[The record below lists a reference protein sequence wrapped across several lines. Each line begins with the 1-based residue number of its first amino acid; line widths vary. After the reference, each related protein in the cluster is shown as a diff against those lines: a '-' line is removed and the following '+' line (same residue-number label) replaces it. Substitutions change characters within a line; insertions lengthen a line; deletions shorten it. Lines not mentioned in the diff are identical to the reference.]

1 MKTILLLAGLALCA
15 RLPAIGAVPLT
26 ESTFTEIIRVANV
39 VSATNQAV
47 AAARTNEVF
56 RAPDLVRTGDA
67 SRIEMTAPDQTI
79 TRVGANTTF
88 TFAPGGRDLL
98 LRSGSVLFHAPAG
111 VGGGAVKYHGTSAA
125 VLGTTMICTVL
136 PGGRFKVLDLEG
148 HVLVTLKTQQSVT
161 LKAGQMVL
169 ISADGTQIL
178 DEDTFLIAEVIGRL
192 VLMVEFSEPLSSL
205 PLIEAAIQEQ
215 NAEIAA
221 GTLPTPVS
229 FTVAVF
235 GLDIIYVQ
243 VDPGLPH
250 PPETPD
256 HTMLPASPD

>member
-1 MKTILLLAGLALCA
+1 MKTILIMAILALCA
-15 RLPAIGAVPLT
+15 RFSAIGAVSLT

-88 TFAPGGRDLL
+88 TFAPGGRDIL

-111 VGGGAVKYHGTSAA
+111 VGGGTVKYHGTSAA

-136 PGGRFKVLDLEG
+136 PGGRFKVLDIEG
-148 HVLVTLKTQQSVT
+148 HVLVTLKTQRSIT

-169 ISADGTQIL
+169 ISADGTEIL
-178 DEDTFLIAEVIGRL
+178 DVETFLIEEVIGRL
-192 VLMVEFSEPLSSL
+192 VLMVGFAEPLSSL

-221 GTLPTPVS
+221 GTLPPPVS
-229 FTVAVF
+229 FEVAVF
-235 GLDIIYVQ
+235 GLGVVPQ
-243 VDPGLPH
+243 PVDPGLPN

-256 HTMLPASPD
+256 HTMLPVSPD